1 MTSQQPCYGTDDPPW
16 ARHSPQRRSTRAGWA
31 LTAPEIY
38 GHITLTPTQ
47 FRGGNC
53 TNTDPEMFFNNRS
66 HEKVA
71 AAKRVC
77 RNCPLRQPCLA
88 EAMRPNP
95 DGSYVTGIWGAT
107 TYHERQLIRHHTE
120 DVPRAAAS

>member
-1 MTSQQPCYGTDDPPW
+1 MTSQQPRYGADDPPW

-53 TNTDPEMFFNNRS
+53 TNTDPEKLRPRKGF
-66 HEKVA
+66 A
-71 AAKRVC
+71 ATARCANHVLPRRC
-77 RNCPLRQPCLA
+77 APTRMA
-88 EAMRPNP
+88 AM
-95 DGSYVTGIWGAT
+95 
-107 TYHERQLIRHHTE
+107 
-120 DVPRAAAS
+120 